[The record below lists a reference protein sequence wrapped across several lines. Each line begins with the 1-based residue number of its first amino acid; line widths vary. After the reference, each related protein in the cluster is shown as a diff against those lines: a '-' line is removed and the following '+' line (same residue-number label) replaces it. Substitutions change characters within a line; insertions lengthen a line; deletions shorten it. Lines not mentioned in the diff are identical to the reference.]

1 MPSNF
6 WPTLPIVI
14 PKSPGI
20 ALWWDIAFWLFQAVI
35 MTTLLV
41 ILRKWALDV
50 DRLRSGKAPVDVDVP
65 ADSGQNIGQ

>member
-1 MPSNF
+1 MHNSF

-20 ALWWDIAFWLFQAVI
+20 ALWWDIVFWLFQAVV

-41 ILRKWALDV
+41 VLRKWALGV
-50 DRLRSGKAPVDVDVP
+50 DRLRSGKTSPPKVTP
-65 ADSGQNIGQ
+65 GSGRPLDQ